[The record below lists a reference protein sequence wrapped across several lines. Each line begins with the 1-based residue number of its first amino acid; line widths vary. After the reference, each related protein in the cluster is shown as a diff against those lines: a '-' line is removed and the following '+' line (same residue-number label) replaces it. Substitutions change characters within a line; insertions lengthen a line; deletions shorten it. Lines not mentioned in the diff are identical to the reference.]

1 MIPIDVYYNMV
12 NLKFQDINVKY
23 DFTWY
28 FHVVVH
34 KNYNY
39 DNSFNPPNY
48 AFTLKLRTFSPSMV
62 KYTRKYSQLCKKR
75 KFMKISFENMS

>member
-1 MIPIDVYYNMV
+1 VIPIDAYYNMV
-12 NLKFQDINVKY
+12 NLTFQNINVKY

-39 DNSFNPPNY
+39 DNPFSPPNY
-48 AFTLKLRTFSPSMV
+48 AFTHHLMQNTTLRT
-62 KYTRKYSQLCKKR
+62 KK
-75 KFMKISFENMS
+75 KSL

>member
-12 NLKFQDINVKY
+12 NFKFQNINVKC

-34 KNYNY
+34 RNYHY
-39 DNSFNPPNY
+39 DSSFNPLIY
-48 AFTLKLRTFSPSMV
+48 ALTLKLGTFSPRMV
-62 KYTRKYSQLCKKR
+62 KYTRKYSQLCKK
-75 KFMKISFENMS
+75 